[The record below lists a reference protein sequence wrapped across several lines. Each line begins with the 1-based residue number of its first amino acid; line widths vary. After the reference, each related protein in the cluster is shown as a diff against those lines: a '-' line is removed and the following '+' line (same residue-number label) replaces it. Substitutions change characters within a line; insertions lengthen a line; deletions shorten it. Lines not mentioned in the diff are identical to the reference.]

1 MSYSIQRIPTD
12 SENMT
17 PPETSSPATP
27 IPAAEMIHET
37 LRAWRSEHE
46 EREQVWWR
54 RMWRRIFPVNE

>member
-1 MSYSIQRIPTD
+1 
-12 SENMT
+12 MT

-37 LRAWRSEHE
+37 LRAWRSERE

-54 RMWRRIFPVNE
+54 RMWRRIFPLNE